1 MTHHKAKAKHLAP
14 CKVCVEA
21 RSRSHSPS
29 IKNYQPLPPEK
40 SPSFRSSTASFFSSS
55 RDNSPHSYSRSYSP
69 QHNHLPLDSKFLR
82 YHKSEESLLEPNL
95 DPNSTYTL
103 PYSRSRSHDSQI
115 RARCARIMSR
125 LDPITHFPM
134 HPHFN
139 SMPPLPHMH
148 VAHDHLR
155 TISSFECDSELLE
168 EKLNET
174 EAHACTIAHQLLS
187 LRDFLIVETSNLP
200 PHNVIQDSSLIIGR
214 FEVDRNKLIRQ
225 MELFEFANR
234 DLRDIIHNL
243 KSQKTINDVKQLQE
257 NTALVKQIDALQIE
271 NSVILLLKY
280 TLCYKTRNIHLQW
293 NT

>member
-1 MTHHKAKAKHLAP
+1 
-14 CKVCVEA
+14 
-21 RSRSHSPS
+21 
-29 IKNYQPLPPEK
+29 
-40 SPSFRSSTASFFSSS
+40 
-55 RDNSPHSYSRSYSP
+55 
-69 QHNHLPLDSKFLR
+69 
-82 YHKSEESLLEPNL
+82 
-95 DPNSTYTL
+95 
-103 PYSRSRSHDSQI
+103 
-115 RARCARIMSR
+115 MSR
-125 LDPITHFPM
+125 LDPITHLPM

-148 VAHDHLR
+148 SHDHLR

-187 LRDFLIVETSNLP
+187 LRDFLIVETTNLP
-200 PHNVIQDSSLIIGR
+200 PHNVIQDSGLIIGR
-214 FEVDRNKLIRQ
+214 FEVDRNKLVRQ

-280 TLCYKTRNIHLQW
+280 MY
-293 NT
+293 